1 MRAELIARIHAIE
14 EAYEF
19 MLAYAA
25 QGLPGDTGTESGG
38 ELRLYLER
46 GATAIEGIAATFTRI
61 VEDDRL
67 EPADTFLAFRDV
79 LEGDARAALA
89 AIELVRAQ
97 RSISSQLVD
106 NLNASIHVRALLTDL
121 FLLDEL
127 LKPLSADRDRGS
139 ELRDQAPGQLG
150 SSSLDP

>member
-1 MRAELIARIHAIE
+1 
-14 EAYEF
+14 
-19 MLAYAA
+19 
-25 QGLPGDTGTESGG
+25 
-38 ELRLYLER
+38 LRLFLDR

-61 VEDDRL
+61 VDDDRL
-67 EPADTFLAFRDV
+67 EPASTFLAFRDV